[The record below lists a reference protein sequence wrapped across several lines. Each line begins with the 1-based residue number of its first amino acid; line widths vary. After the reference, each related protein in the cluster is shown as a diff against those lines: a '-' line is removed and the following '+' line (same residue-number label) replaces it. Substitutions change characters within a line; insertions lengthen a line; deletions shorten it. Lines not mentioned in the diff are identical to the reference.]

1 MPDSADETARLRRQ
15 ARADAAR
22 INILSDIVNRYVT
35 LAEETEETN
44 RLIRAYLQ
52 QAPMQSAITEPLE
65 GLDERLEIIE
75 RQITRLVDIARIIVF
90 KQGAADQ
97 ALSMLDRVERQGQL
111 PGLRR
116 RLEIEVGNLQKL
128 LERKAEFA
136 GEAPVH
142 LLNQIERVEG
152 EIEVLETQIR
162 ELE

>member
-1 MPDSADETARLRRQ
+1 MPDSVDETARLRRQ
-15 ARADAAR
+15 ARADQAR
-22 INILSDIVNRYVT
+22 INVLTDIVNRYVR

-52 QAPMQSAITEPLE
+52 QAPMQDAITEPLE

-75 RQITRLVDIARIIVF
+75 RQIIRLVDIARIMAF

-97 ALSMLDRVERQGQL
+97 ALQMLDRVERQGQL

-116 RLEIEVGNLQKL
+116 RLEIERGNLQKL

-136 GEAPVH
+136 GQEPVH
-142 LLNQIERVEG
+142 LLNQIERVEA
-152 EIEVLETQIR
+152 EIETLEEQIR